1 MIRATAVFFLSSP
14 YISSGCNPHRTLL
27 AFSLQLLR
35 RVQAHVTTDDS
46 MNRRRRRPL
55 NTRRQPKREGN
66 WAYLKKIN
74 EWTYLIAGSFVDG
87 SGLDECIIQVE
98 ENGINPL
105 QVVVMMVTVS
115 SSIKGTRFRSCCFH
129 HALHGR
135 LQITV
140 WDCLESSC
148 QYLCTSSCVPPTPT
162 P

>member
-1 MIRATAVFFLSSP
+1 MSRQMIQWIKDEDVHLILDDNQREKATEH
-14 YISSGCNPHRTLL
+14 IKK
-27 AFSLQLLR
+27 
-35 RVQAHVTTDDS
+35 
-46 MNRRRRRPL
+46 
-55 NTRRQPKREGN
+55 KR
-66 WAYLKKIN
+66 N

-129 HALHGR
+129 HAMHGR

-140 WDCLESSC
+140 WDCLQSSC
-148 QYLCTSSCVPPTPT
+148 QYLCTSSCVPPTPPSRGILWRHVLRDRLT
-162 P
+162 KTKGSLLINNNRER